1 MINYTHVG
9 TQFQGII
16 VETTKRIELK
26 NQQISNPIESDS
38 FDRSDRRISFLKKK
52 GIPVC
57 NGEGGDFHVRV
68 VSKANE
74 EKTRQGRVKLYLD
87 DEVEDLEAP
96 S

>member
-16 VETTKRIELK
+16 VETTSRVKESAD
-26 NQQISNPIESDS
+26 QQ
-38 FDRSDRRISFLKKK
+38 SDRIGQFRSKRSSNFFFEKERHPRLEW
-52 GIPVC
+52 G
-57 NGEGGDFHVRV
+57 GGDFHVRV